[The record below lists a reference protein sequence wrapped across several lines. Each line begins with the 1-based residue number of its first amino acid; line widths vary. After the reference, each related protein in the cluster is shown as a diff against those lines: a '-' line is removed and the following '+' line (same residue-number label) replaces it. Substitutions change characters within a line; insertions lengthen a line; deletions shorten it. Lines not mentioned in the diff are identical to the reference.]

1 MESDMSS
8 MPESMAEKGTFGPRF
23 VAYFID
29 AIIVGIITGLL
40 WFVGRLLGGDS
51 GVLLMLMQLLA
62 VVIGVGYYVYFWGTS
77 GATPGKKTMGLRVV
91 STDGQPMTMG
101 KAFIRY
107 IGYIISAIVFYLGF
121 IWIAIDKDKQ
131 GWHDKIANTYV
142 IKS

>member
-1 MESDMSS
+1 
-8 MPESMAEKGTFGPRF
+8 
-23 VAYFID
+23 
-29 AIIVGIITGLL
+29 
-40 WFVGRLLGGDS
+40 
-51 GVLLMLMQLLA
+51 
-62 VVIGVGYYVYFWGTS
+62 
-77 GATPGKKTMGLRVV
+77 MGLRVV